1 MIEAILKE
9 IFFTLEEAARL
20 LRISMSTLRRRIKAG
35 LIKASKVKRR
45 VLIEKKELF
54 DYLKRHQLSLES

>member
-1 MIEAILKE
+1 MIEAILGE
-9 IFFTLEEAARL
+9 LFFTLQETARL

-35 LIKASKVKRR
+35 LISATKVKRR
-45 VLIEKKELF
+45 VLIAKEELF